1 MGPGALS
8 EMLSTFEGM
17 FRPEE
22 HPELLVG
29 LDSADD
35 AAVYKVSDDMAV
47 ILTVDFLTPVVDD
60 PFTYG
65 AIAAANSM
73 SDVYAMGGRVVLA
86 LNVAAFPDDLPVEI
100 PGAILRGGAEKIA
113 EAGAVLAGG
122 HTLMDKEPKYG
133 LAVMGFVHPDRI
145 LTKGNAR
152 PGDVLLL
159 GKPIGTGMVTSAAV
173 GEVAEDEH
181 IIAAIDS
188 MLHLN
193 ERASIIA
200 IECKATSCTDVT
212 GFGLIGHALEIAE
225 HSGVCL
231 HIRTENLPFLPG
243 SREYADKWLFPGGTC
258 RNIDAFLP
266 RVSVETAIEEEL
278 VRLLHTP
285 ETSGGLLMTIPE
297 NQLPMAMEL
306 ASKHGENLFH
316 IGKVKEG
323 TGVLLE

>member
-8 EMLSTFEGM
+8 EMLGAFEGM
-17 FRPEE
+17 FRSED

-35 AAVYKVSDDMAV
+35 AAVYRVDEDLAV
-47 ILTVDFLTPVVDD
+47 IFTVDFLTPVVDD

-86 LNVAAFPDDLPVEI
+86 LNVSCFPDDLPIDI
-100 PGAILRGGAEKIA
+100 PTSILRGGAQKIA

-133 LAVMGFVHPDRI
+133 LAVMGLVHPQQV
-145 LTKGNAR
+145 LTKGNAQ

-159 GKPIGTGMVTSAAV
+159 GKPIGTGIVTSAAV
-173 GEVAEDEH
+173 GDIAEEDH
-181 IIAAIDS
+181 IKAATES

-193 ERASIIA
+193 ECASKIA
-200 IECKATSCTDVT
+200 VGCEATSCTDVT
-212 GFGLIGHALEIAE
+212 GFGLAGHALEIAE

-231 HIRTENLPFLPG
+231 RISTGDLPFLPG
-243 SREYADKWLFPGGTC
+243 SRKYADNWLFPGGTC
-258 RNIDAFLP
+258 RNIDAYLS
-266 RVSVETAIEEEL
+266 RISVGAGIPEEL
-278 VRLLHTP
+278 VRLIHTP
-285 ETSGGLLMTIPE
+285 ETSGGLLMTVPH
-297 NQLPMAMEL
+297 NQLPIAIEM
-306 ASKHGENLFH
+306 ASKHGENLFK
-316 IGKVKEG
+316 IGEVVKG
-323 TGVLLE
+323 SGLRLE